1 MSTSSSMSTSFITN
15 LKNQLAKHYIVTFFI
30 GIAMGVLI
38 TSFAFL
44 TPQVLTSYRLDR
56 IRRAYGP
63 ELSDENRKMN
73 EYRKT
78 LPEQSETENRNVLE
92 NEKLQAAKNQTK
104 WDDAKKTGD
113 FKALAEQILNQ
124 GGEVPQPGDCIYNID
139 PKHNPNITISKSSIK
154 NTATNQVSGSFRSNF
169 ILGLKAGSNGAS
181 KGDDIIGYNL
191 EFTCQ
196 KLNPKYSMLG
206 SFGPDGFIKVNCD
219 EIMFLSA
226 NFRQKL
232 QPEKCARMRDNA
244 SFWIFR
250 DTNDI
255 EYSWSLLGAKEIKDT
270 LQLEIDYK

>member
-1 MSTSSSMSTSFITN
+1 MSTSFITN
-15 LKNQLAKHYIVTFFI
+15 LKNQLSKHYIVTFFI
-30 GIAMGVLI
+30 GITMGILI

-44 TPQVLTSYRLDR
+44 TPQVLTSYRLNR

-63 ELSDENRKMN
+63 ELSDENSKII
-73 EYRKT
+73 EYKKT
-78 LPEQSETENRNVLE
+78 QPEQSEIENRNVLE
-92 NEKLQAAKNQTK
+92 NEKLLAAKNQTK
-104 WDDAKKTGD
+104 WDEAKKTGD
-113 FKALAEQILNQ
+113 FKTLAEQISNQ

-154 NTATNQVSGSFRSNF
+154 NTATNEVSGSFRSSF

-196 KLNPKYSMLG
+196 KLNPKYSLLD

-232 QPEKCARMRDNA
+232 LPEKCTRMRDNA
-244 SFWIFR
+244 SFWIFQ
-250 DTNDI
+250 DTNGF